1 MLLME
6 KWWMVPRDWYRL
18 TRVQEWEWATL
29 GLKRLKAKLMVAPF
43 FCMKMTQLIHVG
55 LTIHVAL
62 WPLVLHSW
70 CQSLIEI
77 LVDIVCGFVPHL
89 KIYTTIIGHHIQ
101 ISTEGFDQWNKGLA
115 LMAPFFNKVE
125 PYFQKYLHY
134 TSKCYINLI
143 CLYKVLRL
151 ENHKREVSALVWG
164 IPM

>member
-29 GLKRLKAKLMVAPF
+29 GLNKETERQVNGCTF
-43 FCMKMTQLIHVG
+43 FRMKMTQLIHVG
-55 LTIHVAL
+55 LTTHVAL

-77 LVDIVCGFVPHL
+77 LVDIHL